1 MTESSQQTPAPSASA
16 SASGIIF
23 LTVAEFYWLTL
34 GMWVGGI
41 FILTLMPYL
50 LIPRV
55 GMGLGVAGSYLL
67 FFLCWQPIQV
77 VTQRTFGMR
86 AGLVRMLMFV
96 AAAATLAFY
105 LRENLLALTR

>member
-1 MTESSQQTPAPSASA
+1 MIERPQPPSAPAP
-16 SASGIIF
+16 GVIF
-23 LTVAEFYWLTL
+23 LSVGEFYWLTL
-34 GMWVGGI
+34 GVWIGGI

-67 FFLCWQPIQV
+67 FFVCWQPIQI
-77 VTQRTFGMR
+77 VTQRTFGVR
-86 AGLVRMLMFV
+86 AGLIRMVMFV

-105 LRENLLALTR
+105 LRESLLALTR

>member
-1 MTESSQQTPAPSASA
+1 MIDAPPPPRASTP
-16 SASGIIF
+16 GVIF
-23 LTVAEFYWLTL
+23 LSVGEFYWLTL
-34 GMWVGGI
+34 GVWVGGI

-77 VTQRTFGMR
+77 VTQRTFGVR
-86 AGLVRMLMFV
+86 AGLIRMMMFV
-96 AAAATLAFY
+96 GAAATLAFY
-105 LRENLLALTR
+105 LRENLLAISR